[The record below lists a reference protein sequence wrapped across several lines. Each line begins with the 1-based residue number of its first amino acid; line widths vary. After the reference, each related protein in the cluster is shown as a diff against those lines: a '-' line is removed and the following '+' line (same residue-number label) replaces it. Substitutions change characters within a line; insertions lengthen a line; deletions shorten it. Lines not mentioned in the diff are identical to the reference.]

1 MAEPDIID
9 VDMKGPSELTSSSQC
24 MYRLHLN
31 DTKTRSIPSL
41 PKDDLSGR
49 LQLMLYHQLLSQ
61 LISPPPLSS
70 PAFQDETSPT
80 ITFSFAALFDHLNL
94 QADRMFSDSFIAE
107 AAQLLGGFDAPISAT
122 EHSTTLVRCL
132 NDLVDCWWAA
142 VRDLSLQ
149 PQTSSAP
156 SGPIE
161 PNLELIYRMR
171 GTRKQKEP
179 KETKK
184 GKGKAKE
191 KDQPSLEE
199 FNELPIET
207 VLPSAFGLTEEEQLQ
222 LAIVESLKLL
232 TPQADGQSSKPI
244 LEAPLIF
251 HLPPE
256 RSGSS
261 SPSDKDMDV
270 IEEEA
275 GAVGSQK
282 SEMEWEATFAGDAP
296 QGEEQLA
303 VEVPQ
308 LPSTEAV
315 PAVEGAGRQE
325 VNLNEGKADLCRVTA
340 GLLTLPSQTGR
351 QPQSKSSDRSLPILH
366 CQTSTPSQTL
376 RSEDPKS

>member
-1 MAEPDIID
+1 
-9 VDMKGPSELTSSSQC
+9 
-24 MYRLHLN
+24 
-31 DTKTRSIPSL
+31 
-41 PKDDLSGR
+41 
-49 LQLMLYHQLLSQ
+49 
-61 LISPPPLSS
+61 
-70 PAFQDETSPT
+70 
-80 ITFSFAALFDHLNL
+80 
-94 QADRMFSDSFIAE
+94 MFSDSFIAE

-161 PNLELIYRMR
+161 PNLELVYRMR

-207 VLPSAFGLTEEEQLQ
+207 IPPSAFGLTEEEQLQ
-222 LAIVESLKLL
+222 LAIAESLKLL
-232 TPQADGQSSKPI
+232 TPQVDGQSSKPI
-244 LEAPLIF
+244 LEAPPIF
-251 HLPPE
+251 HIPPQL
-256 RSGSS
+256 SGSS

-296 QGEEQLA
+296 KGEEQLA

-308 LPSTEAV
+308 V
-315 PAVEGAGRQE
+315 DAGRQE
-325 VNLNEGKADLCRVTA
+325 VDLNEGNVSPFPLHLVDRLTMSIEVGDKSPPPVDAESSTTVRRSKVIGTTRFPFDKNMLDQHLIAALEFWEGRREPRGVDLEESWKCNGCEYSEACEWREAKAVEYMAQAALKSRV
-340 GLLTLPSQTGR
+340 R
-351 QPQSKSSDRSLPILH
+351 V
-366 CQTSTPSQTL
+366 
-376 RSEDPKS
+376 